1 MPYPFLKSRGPIVRI
16 DRQPFSGGYCVRVL
30 SDIGGWVTALVDRAA
45 TSWLSRT
52 GGGEAVRQREL
63 AILRRLVLLSSAAL
77 VAAPVGLSAVTSPA
91 VALPAGVAM
100 VCAAFLFSA
109 VGSIALARQ
118 GSSAGIAT
126 QSAEDFFLSVTPG
139 LVLFLDPHGSV
150 ATIGGRDRRDFLAWM
165 RDPKGRGF
173 LEQVHVSDR
182 ILFLQALDG
191 LRRGEDAASVDLR
204 LDRPSVSRDQ
214 RQFAY
219 LRMDMTARR
228 DADGELAAVIAQLR
242 DVSVE
247 QQLRAEAQSR
257 AADAESANDA
267 KSRFLAAVSH
277 ELRTPLNAIL
287 GFSDILIGEYFGKF
301 ENDRQREYVG
311 LVRESGAH
319 LLSVVNTML
328 DMSKIEAGRYEL
340 ILEAFDISASVR
352 SCESMLALQAKT
364 KGVTLTS
371 RIQRSLGEIVAD
383 QRAIQQILIN
393 LVGNAVKFT
402 EAGGVVSIDAAA
414 RDGILKLTV
423 SDTGI
428 GIAADKLALLG
439 QPFVQIQNDY
449 TRRFE
454 GTGLGLSLVK
464 GLVAL
469 HGGNFAIASQP
480 GEGTIITIEIAVD
493 GSGARRADDAGQG
506 ATVEFPPRLKDVVK
520 SGVESEEGLFD
531 GRAQAK
537 IA

>member
-1 MPYPFLKSRGPIVRI
+1 MSGSI
-16 DRQPFSGGYCVRVL
+16 DSLSGGYCVRVL
-30 SDIGGWVTALVDRAA
+30 SNIGGWMTALVDRAA

-63 AILRRLVLLSSAAL
+63 AILRRLVLFSSAAL
-77 VAAPVGLSAVTSPA
+77 VAAPIGLSAVTSPA

-126 QSAEDFFLSVTPG
+126 QSAEDFFLAATPG
-139 LVLFLDPHGSV
+139 LVFFLDPHGSV
-150 ATIGGRDRRDFLAWM
+150 ATVGGRDRRDFLAWM

-191 LRRGEDAASVDLR
+191 LRRGEDAQSVDLR

-228 DADGELAAVIAQLR
+228 DADGELAAIIAQLR

-247 QQLRAEAQSR
+247 QQLRDEAQNR

-340 ILEAFDISASVR
+340 ILEAFDISSSVK

-364 KGVTLTS
+364 KGLTLTS
-371 RIQRSLGEIVAD
+371 RIQRGLGEVVAD

-393 LVGNAVKFT
+393 LVGNAIKFT
-402 EAGGVVSIDAAA
+402 EAGGVVSVDAAA

-428 GIAADKLALLG
+428 GIPADKLALLG

-454 GTGLGLSLVK
+454 GSGLGLSLVK

-469 HGGNFAIASQP
+469 HGGHFAIASQP
-480 GEGTIITIEIAVD
+480 GEGTIITIEIAAD
-493 GSGARRADDAGQG
+493 GSGAQHAEDAGHG
-506 ATVEFPPRLKDVVK
+506 ATVEFPPRLKGAVN
-520 SGVESEEGLFD
+520 SGVELEEGRFD